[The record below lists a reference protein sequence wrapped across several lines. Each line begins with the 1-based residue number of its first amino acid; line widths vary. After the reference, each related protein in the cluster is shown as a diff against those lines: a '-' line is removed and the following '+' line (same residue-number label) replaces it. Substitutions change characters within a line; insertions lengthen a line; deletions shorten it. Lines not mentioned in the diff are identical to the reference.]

1 MKVECSFEVHATTP
15 PGIRRDDPDYFPLF
29 VGNYILGGGGFASR
43 LMKVVRSK
51 AGLAY
56 SIGSVFKVGKF
67 PGAFI
72 VVLETKNASANQ
84 AIKLILSELNDI
96 QQKPVSDTE
105 LNNAKLYLV
114 GSFPMK
120 LDRQSQIV
128 GFMLETEIYGLGLDY
143 ADRYPKIIQAI
154 TAADV
159 EAVAQKYIHPDAL
172 DVVAVANQAE
182 AKISVA
188 SIEAQK
194 QASAASH

>member
-1 MKVECSFEVHATTP
+1 
-15 PGIRRDDPDYFPLF
+15 
-29 VGNYILGGGGFASR
+29 
-43 LMKVVRSK
+43 
-51 AGLAY
+51 
-56 SIGSVFKVGKF
+56 
-67 PGAFI
+67 
-72 VVLETKNASANQ
+72 
-84 AIKLILSELNDI
+84 
-96 QQKPVSDTE
+96 
-105 LNNAKLYLV
+105 
-114 GSFPMK
+114 MK

-128 GFMLETEIYGLGLDY
+128 GFMLETEIYGLELDY

-154 TAADV
+154 TTADV